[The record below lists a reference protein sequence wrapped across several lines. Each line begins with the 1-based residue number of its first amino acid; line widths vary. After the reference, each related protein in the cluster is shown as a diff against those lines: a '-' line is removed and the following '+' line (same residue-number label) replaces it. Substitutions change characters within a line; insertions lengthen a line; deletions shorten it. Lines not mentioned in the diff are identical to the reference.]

1 MRVQF
6 TADFVWVGQL
16 TAEML
21 TQEQSQQLCFPKDDA
36 KIKQIV
42 AKKYFFNLKSGSCQ
56 EHGIAIISL
65 SWSQPH
71 HKNKVTRI
79 LLLMTADM
87 AIALGVAAARQS
99 LDRGTSLQKI
109 FSFFQP
115 GKYCLS

>member
-6 TADFVWVGQL
+6 TDFVWVGQL

-65 SWSQPH
+65 FCSQPH

-87 AIALGVAAARQS
+87 AIALGVQ
-99 LDRGTSLQKI
+99 LQD
-109 FSFFQP
+109 SH
-115 GKYCLS
+115 